1 MVGWALQASKVGDL
15 DEPDYLTV
23 HPTPSR
29 GKRLTGR
36 HCLVGS
42 GEAPRRTWIGWALVE
57 QSLWHACTGFE
68 RA

>member
-29 GKRLTGR
+29 GKRQLTPTGR
-36 HCLVGS
+36 Q
-42 GEAPRRTWIGWALVE
+42 PKQQIGWGMV
-57 QSLWHACTGFE
+57 S
-68 RA
+68 